1 MKKNAKHVVV
11 IVAGWLGF
19 MASSESA
26 PPDAASVALRDTQ
39 DSSFLRE
46 DLRSVI
52 EQVASYRG
60 GLKAM
65 ATDDKLGPRAKA
77 AEAKIDALLSRSE
90 RLALNNRLS
99 EALSVAN
106 EANRLIVDTIVRLRS
121 GETVVV
127 SLTFDSPMEEYAYEQ
142 LRFKSN
148 EMMVVMNIDEG
159 RAADP
164 LKRKLVEDYVSEG
177 RHLRVQAE
185 KSAQIGKYPEAVSS
199 MEAASGK
206 LIKAMQSM
214 GVPVF

>member
-1 MKKNAKHVVV
+1 MKKYTRHAVV

-19 MASSESA
+19 MASAEAAS
-26 PPDAASVALRDTQ
+26 PDAANIVPRDTR

-65 ATDDKLGPRAKA
+65 MSDEKLGPQAKA
-77 AEAKIDALLSRSE
+77 AEAKIDALLNRSE
-90 RLALNNRLS
+90 RLALSNRLS

-106 EANRLIVDTIVRLRS
+106 EANRVIVDTIVRLRS

-127 SLTFDSPMEEYAYEQ
+127 SLSFDSPMEEYAYEQ
-142 LRFKSN
+142 LRFESN

-164 LKRKLVEDYVSEG
+164 RRRKLVEDYVAEG
-177 RHLRVQAE
+177 RRLRVQAE
-185 KSAQIGKYPEAVSS
+185 KSAQIGKYAEAVKS
-199 MEAASGK
+199 MESASGK
-206 LIKAMQSM
+206 LIKAMQFM